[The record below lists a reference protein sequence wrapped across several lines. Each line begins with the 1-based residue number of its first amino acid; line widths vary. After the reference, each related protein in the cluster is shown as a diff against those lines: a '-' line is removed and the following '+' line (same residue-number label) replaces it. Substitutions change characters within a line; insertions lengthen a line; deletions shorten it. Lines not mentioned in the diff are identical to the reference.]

1 MTVKPTKFGPFYL
14 DTRLAV
20 GGTAEVY
27 LARPID
33 ARSDLPPQLVVK
45 RLLPHFAGDPE
56 GRTMFE
62 REARLHAAVVH
73 PNVVQVFHAGE
84 SDEGEPFLAIEFI
97 DGVDGYRLI
106 RHMRQTGVPLPLNV
120 TLFIAREVLKALAC
134 VHAAHDPLG
143 SELGIVHRDVTPSNV
158 YISTEGVVK
167 LGDFGIARSV
177 TRVTVRSD
185 AGQVLKGKFAYL
197 APEQVAG
204 EDADHRADLFS
215 LATVLAEMILGKP
228 LFPGG
233 GQLSVL
239 LAIRD
244 CRVDALKEVEQSLPS
259 GCFEVLK
266 KGLARDPNQRWANAT
281 EFADALLPFMGD
293 EATAQHELALRV
305 RRVQSAS
312 SSDTLAAVRQS
323 VQAMRAQSSV
333 PLQPQRSNLPM
344 RVDRDK
350 RKERL
355 YDEFEDDEDQKT
367 GQYTLVPSF
376 VETAEGAKLGP
387 LTFAELMEALATGT
401 VARGDRINY
410 MGKGFVAVESI
421 PEFTRFLAPATST
434 NNQLTGPGLP
444 EFQAQI
450 TPQNMLSVLVRLFE
464 NRETGVLFAE
474 REAAHTLKA
483 ARKELYFVNGRLH
496 HVASNSANEL
506 LGEYLVRRAKIARE
520 ELDMA
525 LAVLPRYNGRIG
537 DTLIGLGLVTAVDI
551 FRAIREQG
559 RDRVAD
565 LFLWNSG
572 KVSFFRDTS
581 APQVDF
587 PLDLDLPTLMLAG
600 LECVKPAETPVEEY
614 RAKLDNVIGPDKS
627 RPPSDL
633 TWPPPFQK
641 TLSFAKQPHAL
652 RDVLKAS
659 ARDGELSA
667 GEVLRC
673 IEVLV
678 AARVLVWT

>member
-1 MTVKPTKFGPFYL
+1 MTVKPTRFGPFYL

-45 RLLPHFAGDPE
+45 RLLPHFAGDRE

-62 REARLHAAVVH
+62 REARLHAAVAH
-73 PNVVQVFHAGE
+73 PNVVTVYHAGE
-84 SDEGEPFLAIEFI
+84 SDDGEPFLAIEFI
-97 DGVDGYRLI
+97 DGVDGYRLV
-106 RHMRQTGVPLPLNV
+106 RHVRQTGVPLPLNV
-120 TLFIAREVLKALAC
+120 TLYIAREVLKALAC

-143 SELGIVHRDVTPSNV
+143 SELGIVHRDVTPSNI

-177 TRVTVRSD
+177 TRMTLRSD

-244 CRVDALKEVEQSLPS
+244 CRVDALEEVQRSLPA
-259 GCFEVLK
+259 GCFEVIK
-266 KGLARDPNQRWANAT
+266 KGLARDPNERWANAT
-281 EFADALLPFMGD
+281 EFGNALLPYIGD
-293 EATAQHELALRV
+293 EADAQHELAQRV
-305 RRVQSAS
+305 KRVQAS
-312 SSDTLAAVRQS
+312 LSNDTLAAVRQS
-323 VQAMRAQSSV
+323 VQAMRAAS
-333 PLQPQRSNLPM
+333 PIGEQRSNLPAP
-344 RVDRDK
+344 VDRDK

-355 YDEFEDDEDQKT
+355 YDEFENDEDQKT

-376 VETAEGAKLGP
+376 VETAEGGKLGP
-387 LTFAELMEALATGT
+387 LTFAELMESLATGS

-410 MGKGFVAVESI
+410 MGKGFVPVESI
-421 PEFTRFLAPATST
+421 PEFTRFLAPATAT
-434 NNQLTGPGLP
+434 HQQITGPGLP

-450 TPQNMLSVLVRLFE
+450 TAPNMLTVLVRLLE

-474 REAAHTLKA
+474 REAAHAVKA

-551 FRAIREQG
+551 FRAIRDQG

-565 LFLWNSG
+565 LFAWNNG
-572 KVSFFRDTS
+572 RVSFYRDGA
-581 APQVDF
+581 APHVDF

-600 LECVKPAETPVEEY
+600 LEAVKPTETPVEEY
-614 RAKLDNVIGPDKS
+614 RSRLDNVIGPEKFKS
-627 RPPSDL
+627 ALSDVSWPPSI
-633 TWPPPFQK
+633 QK
-641 TLSFAKQPHAL
+641 VLSFTRQPRAL

-678 AARVLVWT
+678 AARILVWS